1 MSAVPISKPYI
12 ETRPQLRV
20 VPGTGPSTATQVLR
34 GLIAYVTIAVF
45 AFGAS
50 SLAGHVMVEKARR
63 EGIRANQRLIS
74 AMAAQ
79 SVLTKQIE
87 ALSDQKDLELWAT
100 RNGFV
105 APDSQAQTSL
115 KNVVVAS
122 R

>member
-20 VPGTGPSTATQVLR
+20 VPGVGPSVATRMVK
-34 GLIAYVTIAVF
+34 GLIAFSLIALF

-63 EGIRANQRLIS
+63 EGIQANQRLNS
-74 AMAAQ
+74 ALAAQ
-79 SVLTKQIE
+79 SMLTKQIE
-87 ALSDQKDLELWAT
+87 SLSDERDLELWAT

-105 APDSQAQTSL
+105 APQGQLKTSL
-115 KNVVVAS
+115 KNVVAS